1 MNFGRKSNIIGAS
14 FIHSRYLKETKVT
27 VRGYRRRTTIP
38 KEIAEM
44 WKLKDGD
51 IIFWIAMKDGKVLLK
66 KPEV

>member
-1 MNFGRKSNIIGAS
+1 MQIDIDDV
-14 FIHSRYLKETKVT
+14 RYLKETKVT